1 MADADIIIPVTGM
14 YKFGKDIFF
23 TTSTAIIP
31 ACAGSRAMGKL
42 YHTLEVINTFL
53 KIQFYDTLL
62 YVLLNGRDL
71 NGDKM

>member
-14 YKFGKDIFF
+14 
-23 TTSTAIIP
+23 
-31 ACAGSRAMGKL
+31 
-42 YHTLEVINTFL
+42 
-53 KIQFYDTLL
+53 DTLL

>member
-1 MADADIIIPVTGM
+1 MADADIITPVTDM
-14 YKFGKDIFF
+14 YKFGKRQ
-23 TTSTAIIP
+23 IP

-62 YVLLNGRDL
+62 YVLLNGRNL
-71 NGDKM
+71 NGDKL